1 MIRRTLLLAALLL
14 ACSPASD
21 DAPAPA
27 AAPAETPSAAPP
39 AASRPK
45 PARERAP
52 QRRSEG
58 LQAGSG
64 YYQYVDE
71 NGRVQFAA
79 RLEQVPE
86 RLRGTA
92 GHISVE
98 APAAAGA
105 ALAAESA
112 PAAAPH
118 GSAEVVLYTTSTC
131 PYCRRA
137 IAYLDQIGQS
147 YTNKNIE
154 DDSAARDDMLA
165 LTGGRSG
172 VPVIVVGETWMQGWN
187 QQQLDQLLAAAP

>member
-1 MIRRTLLLAALLL
+1 MIRRTILLAALLL

-27 AAPAETPSAAPP
+27 AAPAETPSTAPP
-39 AASRPK
+39 APGRPK

-79 RLEQVPE
+79 RLEEVPE
-86 RLRGTA
+86 RVRSTA

-98 APAAAGA
+98 APAARATMA
-105 ALAAESA
+105 TESSSE
-112 PAAAPH
+112 AAPR
-118 GSAEVVLYTTSTC
+118 GSAEVVLYTTSSC

-147 YTNKNIE
+147 YTNRNIE

-187 QQQLDQLLAAAP
+187 QQHLDQLLAAAQ